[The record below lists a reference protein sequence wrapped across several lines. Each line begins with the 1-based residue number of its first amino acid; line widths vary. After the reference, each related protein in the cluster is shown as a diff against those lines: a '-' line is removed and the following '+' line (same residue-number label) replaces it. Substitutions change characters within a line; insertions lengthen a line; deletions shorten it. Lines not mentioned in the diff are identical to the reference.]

1 MGNGMDTSL
10 SLSLSP
16 FLGWDGRG
24 GWAMEVT
31 RFSLIPFCLNGWCSH
46 SKKTVREK
54 VRFKIGH
61 EELDFSGQG
70 YKGKNNY
77 GSINIPP

>member
-1 MGNGMDTSL
+1 
-10 SLSLSP
+10 
-16 FLGWDGRG
+16 
-24 GWAMEVT
+24 MEWT
-31 RFSLIPFCLNGWCSH
+31 RFSLVPFCCH

-77 GSINIPP
+77 G